1 VRDNQSQ
8 KSIKPT
14 STVND
19 KMLEIGTANQNN
31 YISTNRKKLVRMN
44 LVSVLVILMATS
56 SVTIVLQPA
65 YAQSTSNNTAAT
77 GNVTG
82 VNSPANSGNST
93 VSLKVGNQAYPIKY
107 QITGGKVN
115 GVAIDKDNSTIVANI
130 STTSNGSLT
139 IELPRN
145 VIDSKNPGNV
155 DDKFVVFIDG
165 NNVAFDEVKNNTQ
178 ARTLKIDFDNGSQQI
193 AIAGTHVVPEFGGIA
208 AIILVTSLIGIVIYG
223 AKYSDRFNLLRHP

>member
-1 VRDNQSQ
+1 MQ

-14 STVND
+14 STLND
-19 KMLEIGTANQNN
+19 KMLEIGMANQNN
-31 YISTNRKKLVRMN
+31 YTSSNRKKLIRIN

-56 SVTIVLQPA
+56 SVTLVLQPA
-65 YAQSTSNNTAAT
+65 YAQSTSNNTASS

-82 VNSPANSGNST
+82 VNSSANNGNST
-93 VSLKVGNQAYPIKY
+93 VTFKVGDKAYPIKY

-115 GVAIDKDNSTIVANI
+115 GVAIEKDNSTIVANI
-130 STTSNGSLT
+130 SSTSNGTLT

-155 DDKFVVFIDG
+155 DDKYVVFIDG
-165 NNVAFDEVKNNTQ
+165 QNVAFDEIKNNNQ
-178 ARTLKIDFDNGSQQI
+178 VRTLKIDFDNGSKQI
-193 AIAGTHVVPEFGGIA
+193 ALAGTHVVPEFGGIA

-223 AKYSDRFNLLRHP
+223 AKYSNRFNLLRHP